1 MEVTKSGADEVTISG
16 EIKGVTD
23 YLKVKRV
30 VSELLESG
38 TDSFILKIPDSANI
52 TSALIGYLLRLA
64 TEDKIGITV
73 YVGNSKLMNLF
84 EVMKLVQVF
93 NVKTYQEV

>member
-84 EVMKLVQVF
+84 EVMNLVQVF